1 MKSSPDSTLG
11 LRGCIDEARARTA
24 GASVT
29 ARESGEV
36 RNRRAAILVLDGVGI
51 GAAPDALEYGDGGS
65 NTLGNLA
72 TAVGGLDLP
81 NLEKAGLGRIAQLAG
96 VRHVPVPTAAHGLLE
111 PKSAGKDSTTG
122 HWELAGVR
130 LAHAFPTYPNGFPA
144 EVVAEFAT
152 RTGRPVIG
160 NVAGSGTALIDRYG
174 AEHARIG
181 AWIVYTSADSV
192 FQIAAHERI
201 VPIEELYAA
210 CQTARELL
218 VAPNNVSR
226 VIARPF
232 AGTEGAYKRT
242 GNRRD
247 FSVAPPEAT
256 LIDAI
261 LAAGID
267 RTGVGKVDDL
277 FAGRGIS
284 GGHTA
289 GNAEGV
295 ERLMAW
301 LKGGSGFLFG
311 NLVDFDQLY
320 GHRNDI
326 PGFYK
331 ALRDFDAALPAIT
344 AALREDDLLFITADH
359 GNDPTT
365 PSTDHARENV
375 PVLAFGPRVRPVAI
389 GRRDTFADV
398 GATVAEWLGLPFRG
412 SGRSFLSLLTGQ

>member
-1 MKSSPDSTLG
+1 MSD
-11 LRGCIDEARARTA
+11 
-24 GASVT
+24 
-29 ARESGEV
+29 
-36 RNRRAAILVLDGVGI
+36 RRAAILVLDGVGI
-51 GAAPDALEYGDGGS
+51 GAAPDAAGYGDVGS
-65 NTLGNLA
+65 NTLGNIA
-72 TAVGGLDLP
+72 RAVGGLDLP
-81 NLEKAGLGRIAQLAG
+81 NLERAGLGRIAQLEG
-96 VRHVPVPTAAHGLLE
+96 VRQVPQPSAAHGLLE

-130 LAHAFPTYPNGFPA
+130 LKQPFPTYPNGFPA
-144 EVVAEFAT
+144 DVIAEFAN
-152 RTGRPVIG
+152 RTGRAVLG
-160 NVAGSGTALIDRYG
+160 NVVGSGTALIEKFG
-174 AEHARIG
+174 AEHVRTG

-192 FQIAAHERI
+192 FQIASHEDT
-201 VPIEELYAA
+201 VPLAELYAA
-210 CQTARELL
+210 CETARAML
-218 VAPNNVSR
+218 VAPHNASR

-232 AGTEGAYKRT
+232 AGPPGRLART

-247 FSVAPPEAT
+247 FSVEPPDTT

-261 LAAGID
+261 ATAGFA
-267 RTGVGKVDDL
+267 RTGLGKVDDL
-277 FAGRGIS
+277 FAHRGIT
-284 GGHTA
+284 GGHTS
-289 GNAEGV
+289 GNAEGIQQLL
-295 ERLMAW
+295 EW

-320 GHRNDI
+320 GHRNDV

-375 PVLAFGPRVRPVAI
+375 PVLAIGPRIRPVAI

-412 SGRSFLSLLTGQ
+412 AGRSFLSLLTGQ